1 MVSLLRHLHGPSK
14 FLGKL
19 VFSNLVMSHFQRY
32 FGGSRYFPVLSR
44 CDVKF
49 WDKFV
54 APQTATRKQARSQ
67 LSPPTRQALLG
78 VRDLGSLPLVAG
90 GTAAATCLERED
102 HGGLGQTGPPFSLG
116 HGRKG
121 QCPERPVDPGSSRT
135 VRDPSLKG
143 PTFDPGSSMMAFDSF
158 LPYPDHPCMA
168 YLHTLTPFQPP
179 QCIGK

>member
-102 HGGLGQTGPPFSLG
+102 HGDWARLG
-116 HGRKG
+116 HRSAWATEGRDNALNG
-121 QCPERPVDPGSSRT
+121 PWTRAPV
-135 VRDPSLKG
+135 VPSVIRVSKVQRSILV
-143 PTFDPGSSMMAFDSF
+143 A
-158 LPYPDHPCMA
+158 L
-168 YLHTLTPFQPP
+168 
-179 QCIGK
+179 